1 MCMIKPKIPDPV
13 EPAAP
18 PPPPEKSVE
27 SLDLGDEM
35 KRRQFNARSGVNKLK
50 INKV

>member
-1 MCMIKPKIPDPV
+1 MCVKPKIPAPAD
-13 EPAAP
+13 PAAP

-35 KRRQFNARSGVNKLK
+35 KRRYSSARSGVNKLK